1 MLADDDELNINN
13 AARCCT
19 TLCGPP
25 VVWIVHGCGGQ
36 CHHLPPLIAT
46 AKKMQVVFASH
57 KNKKDPH

>member
-1 MLADDDELNINN
+1 
-13 AARCCT
+13 
-19 TLCGPP
+19 

-36 CHHLPPLIAT
+36 CHHLPLLIAT